1 MLTTRRGFLN
11 SLGSAATAVVAAGP
25 LERAFAAVTP
35 TTLIVTTTTVEVRG
49 RTVQRLDVVQ
59 QNGTRG
65 IETVLGSRFR
75 IVLVNRI
82 NKPTLLHWHG
92 INPPPHQDGVPIV
105 SQPALPP
112 GQTYHYDFPL
122 TEAGTFWMHSHEG
135 LQEQNLLAAPFVVAD
150 PAEDA
155 RDEQQIIAEI
165 ADFSFAEPE
174 EIYAQLRAPKPA
186 PSFDSAQDDKAAQD
200 DNKKVMKP
208 DVNDVNYDAFL
219 VNRRS
224 IENAEVFRVEPKA
237 RVRLRIINSGAS
249 TNFTLDLGTLRGT
262 LFAVDGR
269 PIKPVTASRFP
280 IAVAQRCDIRVET
293 PGPGVYPIFAVREAD
308 NARAAFV
315 LASPGA
321 NVPKYGATGTFTAPI
336 NDLVLEQSLRA
347 INPLSPKPADRHLT
361 IALTGD
367 MARYSW
373 TIDNIVWTDALARS
387 GKYPYLAVK
396 RGERVEITMR
406 NKTMMSHPMHLHGH
420 TFQVVAINGN
430 RFSGA
435 LRDSILVTPRTSVTI
450 AFDANNPGWWFFH
463 CHNLYHLAAG
473 MATSVKYVG

>member
-11 SLGSAATAVVAAGP
+11 SLGGAATVVVATGP
-25 LERAFAAVTP
+25 LERAFAAVAP
-35 TTLIVTTTTVEVRG
+35 IRLIVTTTPVEVRG
-49 RTVQRLDVVQ
+49 RTVARLDVVQ
-59 QNGTRG
+59 PNGTRG
-65 IETVLGSRFR
+65 IETILGRRFR

-92 INPPPHQDGVPIV
+92 INPPPHQDGVPII

-112 GQTYHYDFPL
+112 GQTYDYDFPL

-150 PAEDA
+150 PAEDS

-165 ADFSFAEPE
+165 ADFSFTQPE
-174 EIYAQLRAPKPA
+174 EIYAQLRVPKPQ
-186 PSFDSAQDDKAAQD
+186 PSGPPA
-200 DNKKVMKP
+200 MKP

-237 RVRLRIINSGAS
+237 RVRLRIINGGAS
-249 TNFTLDLGTLRGT
+249 TNFTLDLGSLRGT

-269 PIKPVTASRFP
+269 PIKPVSGSRFP
-280 IAVAQRCDIRVET
+280 IAVAQRCDIRLET
-293 PGPGVYPIFAVREAD
+293 PGPGVYPIFAVRETD

-315 LASPGA
+315 VASRGA
-321 NVPKYGATGTFTAPI
+321 NVPKYAAAGSFTAPI
-336 NDLVLEQSLRA
+336 NDLVLEQKLRA
-347 INPLSPKPADRHLT
+347 INPLSPKPTDRHLT

-373 TIDNIVWTDALARS
+373 TINNIVWTDALAQS
-387 GKYPYLAVK
+387 GKYPYLPVK
-396 RGERVEITMR
+396 RGERVEITMQ

-420 TFQVVAINGN
+420 TFQVVAVNGK
-430 RFSGA
+430 RFPGA
-435 LRDSILVTPRTSVTI
+435 MRDSILVTPRASVTI

-473 MATSVKYVG
+473 MATSVKYVS

>member
-11 SLGSAATAVVAAGP
+11 SLGSAATAVVATGP
-25 LERAFAAVTP
+25 LERAFAAVAP
-35 TTLIVTTTTVEVRG
+35 TTLIVTTTPVDVRG

-59 QNGTRG
+59 ANGTRG
-65 IETVLGSRFR
+65 IETILGSRFR

-92 INPPPHQDGVPIV
+92 INPPPHQDGVPII
-105 SQPALPP
+105 SQPALPA
-112 GQTYHYDFPL
+112 GQTYSYDFPL

-150 PAEDA
+150 PAEES

-165 ADFSFAEPE
+165 ADFSFTEPE
-174 EIYAQLRAPKPA
+174 EIYAQVRVP
-186 PSFDSAQDDKAAQD
+186 KAAPTG
-200 DNKKVMKP
+200 KAAMKP

-224 IENAEVFRVEPKA
+224 IENAEIFRVEPKA

-249 TNFTLDLGTLRGT
+249 TNFTLDLGSLRGT

-269 PIKPVTASRFP
+269 PIKPISGRRFP
-280 IAVAQRCDIRVET
+280 IAVAQRCDIRLET
-293 PGPGVYPIFAVREAD
+293 PGPGVYPVFAVREAD

-315 LASPGA
+315 IASRGA
-321 NVPKYGATGTFTAPI
+321 NVPKYAAVGSFTAPI
-336 NDLVLEQSLRA
+336 NDLVLEQELRA
-347 INPLSPKPADRHLT
+347 IAPLSLKPTDRHLT

-373 TIDNIVWTDALARS
+373 TIDNIVWTDALVRS
-387 GKYPYLAVK
+387 GKYPYLPVK
-396 RGERVEITMR
+396 RGERVEITMA

-420 TFQVVAINGN
+420 TFQVVAVNGK
-430 RFSGA
+430 RFPGA
-435 LRDSILVTPRTSVTI
+435 MRDSILVTPRTSVTI

-473 MATSVKYVG
+473 MATSVKYVS